1 MNRILDR
8 YLARQILVA
17 TLTAV
22 VVLTLVFGLGNIFK
36 RALPELVDDSLSI
49 KRFVQFVFYILPFAV
64 AYTVP
69 WGFLSAV
76 LLTFGRLSA
85 DNELVS
91 MRMSGRSMWR
101 ICLPVFMLAAL
112 LSGLCFWL
120 NLEISPRAKWKMKQ
134 IVKDVLSDDPTM
146 AFRQKGVFD
155 DMAID
160 FDHDEEERMG
170 GKNGWLFRVDE
181 FNRPVVATFAEH
193 LELHREGNRW
203 TAELLDPSTE
213 LRRFPTLKEGA
224 SVMDALGS
232 YPVLVGE
239 EENLPHVD
247 YYQSGNFPISLELPS
262 RRRKPNEMTVD
273 QIHETLQDTTLDRED
288 AAELRTELTK
298 RYSIS
303 LACVAFCFIGIP
315 LGVTAQRRETSI
327 GFALSLGVAVAFFFF
342 IFLGETFGEEESL
355 LPHVLMWAPSVL
367 FIALGAFLFHRMNK
381 R

>member
-49 KRFVQFVFYILPFAV
+49 KRFGQFVLYILPFAV

-101 ICLPVFMLAAL
+101 ICLPVFVLAAL

-155 DMAID
+155 DMAIE
-160 FDHDEEERMG
+160 FDSDEEEKMG

-181 FNRPVVATFAEH
+181 FNRPVVATFAER
-193 LELHREGNRW
+193 LEIHREGNRW
-203 TAELLDPSTE
+203 TAELLDPGTE

-224 SVMDALGS
+224 SVM
-232 YPVLVGE
+232 
-239 EENLPHVD
+239 
-247 YYQSGNFPISLELPS
+247 
-262 RRRKPNEMTVD
+262 
-273 QIHETLQDTTLDRED
+273 D

-327 GFALSLGVAVAFFFF
+327 GFALSLGVAVSFFFF

-367 FIALGAFLFHRMNK
+367 FIGLGAFLFHRMNK

>member
-22 VVLTLVFGLGNIFK
+22 VILTLVFGLGNVFK

-49 KRFVQFVFYILPFAV
+49 ERFGQFVLYILPFAV

-101 ICLPVFMLAAL
+101 ICLPVFVLAAV

-120 NLEISPRAKWKMKQ
+120 NLNVSPRAKWEMKR
-134 IVKDVLSDDPTM
+134 IVKDVLSDDPSL
-146 AFRQKGVFD
+146 AYRQKGLFD
-155 DMAID
+155 DMVIHVD
-160 FDHDEEERMG
+160 PDDNG
-170 GKNGWLFRVDE
+170 NGKNVRLVRVDE
-181 FNRPVVATFAEH
+181 FNRPLGWVFADR
-193 LELHREGNRW
+193 LEIERDGNRLMADLQEPKW
-203 TAELLDPSTE
+203 EFRQLVP
-213 LRRFPTLKEGA
+213 LKEGA
-224 SVMDALGS
+224 SAMDALATF
-232 YPVLVGE
+232 PMPIGE
-239 EENLPHVD
+239 EEDLPQVD
-247 YYQSGNFPISLELPS
+247 RPQSGNFPIGLELPTS
-262 RRRKPNEMTVD
+262 RRKPNELTMD
-273 QIHETLQDTTLDRED
+273 QIHEALRDTTLDRED
-288 AAELRTELTK
+288 AAEYRTELTK

-327 GFALSLGVAVAFFFF
+327 GFALSLGVAVAYFFF

-355 LPHVLMWAPSVL
+355 LPHILMWAPSVL
-367 FIALGAFLFHRMNK
+367 FIGLGAFLFRRMNK